1 MMKKFTKISTLFI
14 LLSVLCGSFLIQI
27 QAKEST
33 KANGEGELLDKI
45 MERGELIVGTSPD
58 FPPNEFI
65 DTTKTGQD
73 QYVGSDMDFA
83 RYIAD
88 EMGVKLT
95 IKAMDFD
102 AVLASL
108 GNGQIDMAITGI
120 TKTPERMDAMEMS
133 ESYYD
138 ENGESSWQGLLIK
151 ADKKDV
157 YTKLRD
163 LKGKKVAVQAG
174 SLQDYYVK
182 TQLKEANIQYIT
194 GLNDGIDL

>member
-73 QYVGSDMDFA
+73 QYDH
-83 RYIAD
+83 
-88 EMGVKLT
+88 
-95 IKAMDFD
+95 
-102 AVLASL
+102 
-108 GNGQIDMAITGI
+108 
-120 TKTPERMDAMEMS
+120 
-133 ESYYD
+133 
-138 ENGESSWQGLLIK
+138 
-151 ADKKDV
+151 
-157 YTKLRD
+157 
-163 LKGKKVAVQAG
+163 
-174 SLQDYYVK
+174 
-182 TQLKEANIQYIT
+182 
-194 GLNDGIDL
+194 

>member
-1 MMKKFTKISTLFI
+1 MYKR
-14 LLSVLCGSFLIQI
+14 Q
-27 QAKEST
+27 
-33 KANGEGELLDKI
+33 
-45 MERGELIVGTSPD
+45 
-58 FPPNEFI
+58 
-65 DTTKTGQD
+65 
-73 QYVGSDMDFA
+73 
-83 RYIAD
+83 
-88 EMGVKLT
+88 
-95 IKAMDFD
+95 
-102 AVLASL
+102 VLASL

-163 LKGKKVAVQAG
+163 FKGKKVAVQAG

-194 GLNDGIDL
+194 CLLYTSRCV